1 VLPRDAA
8 VTVAMHRARSR
19 TSMSVLTVAVCRSA
33 FE

>member
-1 VLPRDAA
+1 
-8 VTVAMHRARSR
+8 VTVAMHRADSP